1 MKTWLIQHKRIVV
14 VSLSIVCA
22 FLVIWQLLSVK
33 IGESLQNTLI
43 QRVSQQVNGRLLVG
57 AVDLSLSGR
66 VRIRNVSLYDEQGS
80 LLAQIPVIKMH
91 YHWSDLTGGSL
102 GLPKIETV
110 ILEQPELWLKQD
122 NNSFNWDGLL
132 KEESDETAKFRGN
145 VEIEDGKIHIDTT
158 LFSQL
163 LENATGTIDWKNAA
177 NMAINIK
184 GKVDQN
190 AVDVSGQWGGGNR
203 PGELKIQTSGLDMTK
218 FNDLFTGTD
227 YSVQAGTLQSLLITV
242 EQDDHGTLKY
252 QAEGEFSGLKV
263 SGKLEV
269 REGQGK
275 FSADGTGVT
284 FGDLQ
289 LLISDQLAQ
298 GQGNISWPS
307 GKVALDFALTF
318 PDADPAVFMTGITAA
333 RPLGLQVRIAG
344 TVSEPLISGS
354 FSLPQISFS
363 DMQVANVA
371 GNFRYVGN
379 QVLLQQVQGLAYQGT
394 VAAAGTV
401 VTEGQSY
408 ELDVSGQGMDSSH
421 LTDKDVQGPLSFSG
435 HVSGKGETAVT
446 RGKFTIHDGKAYGI
460 SFQEMT
466 GSFVKKGTTTDI
478 SDLAIQTAYGTI
490 YPEQLSRE
498 ALERLKQQD
507 LPVTQG
513 ELKRVVT
520 NKLIERLFH

>member
-1 MKTWLIQHKRIVV
+1 M
-14 VSLSIVCA
+14 VCA

-33 IGESLQNTLI
+33 IGQTLQDTLI
-43 QRVSQQVNGRLLVG
+43 QRISQQVNGRLLVG

-66 VRIRNVSLYDEQGS
+66 VRIRNVSLYDQQGS

-110 ILEQPELWLKQD
+110 ILEQPEIWLKQD

-132 KEESDETAKFRGN
+132 KDESDETTNFRGQ
-145 VEIEDGKIHIDTT
+145 VEFVDGRIHIDTT

-163 LENATGTIDWKNAA
+163 LEGATGTIDWKNASD
-177 NMAINIK
+177 MAINIK

-203 PGELKIQTSGLDMTK
+203 PGELKIQTSGLDMVK
-218 FNDLFTGTD
+218 FNALFTGTD
-227 YSVQAGTLQSLLITV
+227 YSVQAGTLQALSLIV
-242 EQDDHGTLKY
+242 EQDAHGTLKY
-252 QAEGEFSGLKV
+252 RAEGEFSGLKV
-263 SGKLEV
+263 NGKLEM

-275 FSADGTGVT
+275 FSANETGVT
-284 FGDLQ
+284 FEDLR
-289 LLISDQLAQ
+289 LFISDQQAQ
-298 GQGNISWPS
+298 GQGNISWQN
-307 GKVALDFALTF
+307 GKVLLDFALNF
-318 PDADPAVFMTGITAA
+318 PDADPSVFMSGITVA

-344 TVSEPLISGS
+344 PVSEPLISGS
-354 FSLPQISFS
+354 FTLPQISFS
-363 DMQVANVA
+363 DMSVADVT

-394 VAAAGTV
+394 LAATGAV

-408 ELDVSGQGMDSSH
+408 ELDVSGQGLDSSR
-421 LTDKDVQGPLSFSG
+421 LTDKDVQGPLAFTG

-446 RGKFTIHDGKAYGI
+446 KGKFTIHNGKAYGI
-460 SFQEMT
+460 SFQAMT

-498 ALERLKQQD
+498 AIERLKQQD
-507 LPVTQG
+507 LPVSRG
-513 ELKRVVT
+513 ELKQVVT